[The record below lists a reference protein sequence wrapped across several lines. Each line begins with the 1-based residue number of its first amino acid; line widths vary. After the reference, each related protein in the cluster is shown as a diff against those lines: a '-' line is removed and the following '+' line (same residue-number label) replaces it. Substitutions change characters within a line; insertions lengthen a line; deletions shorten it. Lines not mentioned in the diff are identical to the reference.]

1 LSFTS
6 KSIELAGQTLTI
18 ETGKMAKQADGAVT
32 VRYGDTVILTTAV
45 SEHKPTNMGYF
56 PLMVDYR
63 EKGYAAGKVPGGF
76 FKREGRP
83 SEHEILSARLTDRPI
98 RPLFPDGYMYDTQI
112 MIAVISSD
120 QQNMADVLGTVGASA
135 ALSIS
140 DIPFQGPIASV
151 RVGRLDGEF
160 RINPTFDDL
169 KDSDL
174 DIIIA
179 GSKDSV
185 MMVEGEANELTED
198 EFIDALKT
206 GHEAIVQIIELQE
219 ALVAEIGKSEREYE
233 VVTKPDEFRNKV
245 TEIFDEEKVGSI
257 NANPDKQRRQELKS
271 EYKEAVIEELAEEY
285 PEEIEEV
292 GDIIDDTLKADMRER
307 ILSQKVRIDGRGPK
321 DIRDISCEVAVLPR
335 AHGSALFTRGETQSL
350 SGVTLGTKMDEQLVD
365 DLTEEYYKSFMLHYN
380 FPPFSVGEVR
390 PIRGVSRR
398 EIGHGNLAERALK
411 PVIPSAD
418 DFAYTIRVVSDILES
433 NGSSSMATVC
443 AGSLSL
449 MDAGVPTKSA
459 VSGIAMGLVTDGDRY
474 TILSDILGEEDHYG
488 DMDFKVAGTENGITA
503 IQMDLKIQGISFDLM
518 REALEQAKEGRA
530 HIRNIMNNV
539 INAPRG
545 ELSGYAPKIMSFKIP
560 QDKIGALIGPGGK
573 TIRKI
578 QDETGAK
585 LEIDDDGTVLISADN
600 QEAGDKAFELAKLQV
615 VEPEVGTIYD
625 GTVKRIENYGAFVE
639 ILPGKEGLLHISNIQ
654 NKRTEKVSD
663 VLSVGDTVKVKL
675 TKIDDRGRL
684 DLSRKDALDE
694 EN

>member
-1 LSFTS
+1 MSFTQ
-6 KSIELAGQTLTI
+6 KSIELAGRTLKI

-32 VRYGDTVILTTAV
+32 VWYGDTVILATAV
-45 SEHKPTNMGYF
+45 SEHTPTNMGYF

-98 RPLFPDGYMYDTQI
+98 RPLFPEGYMYDTQI

-140 DIPFQGPIASV
+140 DIPFQGPIGSV

-160 RINPTFDDL
+160 RINPTFDEL
-169 KDSDL
+169 KESDI
-174 DIIIA
+174 DITVS
-179 GSKDSV
+179 GTKDSV
-185 MMVEGEANELTED
+185 MMVEGEADELSED
-198 EFIDALKT
+198 EFIDALKA

-219 ALVAEIGKSEREYE
+219 ELVAEIGKPEREYE
-233 VVTKPDEFRNKV
+233 VITKPEEFQNQV
-245 TEIFDEEKVGSI
+245 TNRFDSEKVSQI
-257 NANPDKQRRQELKS
+257 NSNPDKQNRQELKAQF
-271 EYKEAVIEELAEEY
+271 KEEIVADLEEEY
-285 PEEIEEV
+285 PDEIGDV
-292 GDIIDDTLKADMRER
+292 GEIIDETLKADMRER
-307 ILSQKVRIDGRGPK
+307 ILSEKVRIDGRGPK
-321 DIRDISCEVAVLPR
+321 DIRDISCEVSVLPR
-335 AHGSALFTRGETQSL
+335 VHGSALFTRGETQSL

-443 AGSLSL
+443 AGSLAL
-449 MDAGVPTKSA
+449 MDAGVPTKAA

-488 DMDFKVAGTENGITA
+488 DMDFKVAGTEKGITA
-503 IQMDLKIQGISFDLM
+503 IQMDLKIQGISFEMM

-530 HIRNIMNNV
+530 HIRNIMNNL

-573 TIRKI
+573 IIRKI
-578 QDETGAK
+578 QEETGAK
-585 LEIDDDGTVLISADN
+585 IEIDDDGTVLVSADD
-600 QEAGDKAFELAKLQV
+600 QAAGDKAFEMAQLQV
-615 VEPEVGTIYD
+615 AEPEVGTIYE

-663 VLSVGDTVKVKL
+663 VLSVGDKVKVKL
-675 TKIDDRGRL
+675 TKVDDRGRL
-684 DLSRKDALDE
+684 DLSRKAALSE

>member
-32 VRYGDTVILTTAV
+32 VRYGDTMILATAV

-160 RINPTFDDL
+160 RINPTFDEL
-169 KDSDL
+169 KESDL
-174 DIIIA
+174 DIIVA

-185 MMVEGEANELTED
+185 MMVEGEADELAED
-198 EFIDALKT
+198 EFVDALKT

-219 ALVAEIGKSEREYE
+219 ALVAEIGKPERDFE
-233 VVTKPDEFRNKV
+233 VVTKPDEFRKKV
-245 TEIFDEEKVGSI
+245 TGIFDEEKVGSI
-257 NANPDKQRRQELKS
+257 NSNPDKQRRQELKS
-271 EYKEAVIEELAEEY
+271 EYKETVIEELAEEY
-285 PEEIEEV
+285 PEEIEDV
-292 GDIIDDTLKADMRER
+292 GEIIDETLKSDMRER
-307 ILSQKVRIDGRGPK
+307 ILSQKVRIDGRGPN
-321 DIRDISCEVAVLPR
+321 DIRDISCEVALLPR

-398 EIGHGNLAERALK
+398 ETGHGNLAERALK
-411 PVIPSAD
+411 PVIPAAD

-443 AGSLSL
+443 AGSLAL
-449 MDAGVPTKSA
+449 MDAGVPTKAA
-459 VSGIAMGLVTDGDRY
+459 VSGIAMGLVTDGERY

-488 DMDFKVAGTENGITA
+488 DMDFKVAGTEKGITA

-539 INAPRG
+539 IDIPRG
-545 ELSGYAPKIMSFKIP
+545 QLSGYAPKIMSFKIP

-573 TIRKI
+573 IIRKI
-578 QDETGAK
+578 QEETGAK
-585 LEIDDDGTVLISADN
+585 LEIDDDGTVLISADT
-600 QEAGDKAFELAKLQV
+600 QEAGDKAYEMAQLQV
-615 VEPEVGTIYD
+615 AEPEVGEIYE

-663 VLSVGDTVKVKL
+663 ILSVGDTVKVKL
-675 TKIDDRGRL
+675 TKVDDRGRL
-684 DLSRKDALDE
+684 DLSRKDALNE